1 MWVFHFWADLKHL
14 EGLNNLY
21 MKKILWCLLMAPF
34 FCAAQSYSIKPL
46 NESAKTSLRG
56 LSVVSDQVIWVSG
69 SNGSVGKTTDGGAT
83 WKWVKPKGYEKIDFR
98 DIEAF
103 DDRQA
108 IIVGIASPAY
118 ILKTVDGG
126 ETWTENYKNVDS
138 AIFLDGLGFWDKN
151 KGIIF
156 GDPINDKM
164 PLLKTTD
171 AGKTWQDVSA
181 NLKLPLAKGEA
192 GFAASGTTIKTLP
205 GGKTWVATGGSV
217 SNIYFS
223 PDYGQNWQV
232 FKCPILQGENSTG
245 PFSIDFFNE
254 KTGVVVGGNYLKDKE
269 NSNNVLLTSDGG
281 KTWQKPVIPV
291 LGFRSAVIYI
301 NAKTLIA
308 TGTSGT
314 DISIDGGQNWKHISD
329 KSFNAV
335 QKAKKGSHVILAG
348 EKGSVY
354 QLAVAN

>member
-1 MWVFHFWADLKHL
+1 
-14 EGLNNLY
+14 

-205 GGKTWVATGGSV
+205 GGKTWVATGGTV

-269 NSNNVLLTSDGG
+269 NTNNVLLTNDGG
-281 KTWQKPVIPV
+281 KTWQKPATPV
-291 LGFRSAVIYI
+291 LGFRSAVTYI

-314 DISIDGGQNWKHISD
+314 DISTDGGQNWKHISD

>member
-1 MWVFHFWADLKHL
+1 
-14 EGLNNLY
+14 

-34 FCAAQSYSIKPL
+34 FCAAQSYSVKPL

-69 SNGSVGKTTDGGAT
+69 SNGSVGKTIDGGAT
-83 WKWVKPKGYEKIDFR
+83 WEWMKPKGYEKIDFR

-108 IIVGIASPAY
+108 IIVGIASPAF
-118 ILKTVDGG
+118 ILKTIDGG

-171 AGKTWQDVSA
+171 AGKTWQDIAA

-205 GGKTWVATGGSV
+205 GGKTWVATGGTV

-232 FKCPILQGENSTG
+232 FKCPILQGQNSTG

-281 KTWQKPVIPV
+281 KTWQKPATPV
-291 LGFRSAVIYI
+291 LGFRSAVTYI

-314 DISIDGGQNWKHISD
+314 DISTDGGQNWKHISD

-335 QKAKKGSHVILAG
+335 QKAKKGKKVVLAG

-354 QLAVAN
+354 RLVF

>member
-1 MWVFHFWADLKHL
+1 
-14 EGLNNLY
+14 

-46 NESAKTSLRG
+46 NENAKTSLRG

-83 WKWVKPKGYEKIDFR
+83 WKWLKPKGYEKIDFR

-205 GGKTWVATGGSV
+205 GGKTWVATGGTV

-269 NSNNVLLTSDGG
+269 NSNNVLLTNDGG
-281 KTWQKPVIPV
+281 KTWQKPATPV
-291 LGFRSAVIYI
+291 LGFRSAVTYI
-301 NAKTLIA
+301 NTKTLIA

-314 DISIDGGQNWKHISD
+314 DISTDGGQNWKHISD

-335 QKAKKGSHVILAG
+335 QKAKKGKSVILAG

-354 QLAVAN
+354 QLVVAN